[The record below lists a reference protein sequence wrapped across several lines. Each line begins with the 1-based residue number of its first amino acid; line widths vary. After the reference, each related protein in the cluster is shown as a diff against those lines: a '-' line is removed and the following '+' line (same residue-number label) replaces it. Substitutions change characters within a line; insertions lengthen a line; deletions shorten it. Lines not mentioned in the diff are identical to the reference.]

1 MSIYTKFKAVYE
13 RLQMLE
19 ETLGDLDPVTE
30 IADLEARI
38 EALEKVNETKVS
50 LIRVEPNMSKFQFT
64 QADLDAAVNK
74 VLKDS
79 LTGKLKYSQATLDV
93 AVAEAKAD
101 GKRFSNRPCFTPREH
116 NMLKKAAV
124 EAERERCA
132 KIVVDEFQPLSSE
145 GPHAVCQRIIDEIEA
160 GE

>member
-1 MSIYTKFKAVYE
+1 MKPKAKSSFVDRFQQIMQELDAFK
-13 RLQMLE
+13 
-19 ETLGDLDPVTE
+19 DH
-30 IADLEARI
+30 EARI
-38 EALEKVNETKVS
+38 KALEEANETKVS

-64 QADLDAAVNK
+64 QADLDAAVDK

-79 LTGKLKYSQATLDV
+79 LTGKLKYSQATLDA

-124 EAERERCA
+124 EAERERCGGIA
-132 KIVVDEFQPLSSE
+132 SRE
-145 GPHAVCQRIIDEIEA
+145 GLAWVASPQIISAVEDACENIQKAIEA